1 MKIGIDLGGSHI
13 AAGIVENGKIQKQVE
28 KDIIE
33 KKQIEIIIVKE
44 ITNLINI
51 LLNES
56 VIKEQIEKIGIAAP
70 GIISNGTIVK
80 ASNLNLYNFDLLSK
94 LKEIYPEAELSL
106 RNDGKCAAIAEKKY
120 GSMKNYSDGIFIN
133 IGTGIGGAV
142 FLNYKLLEPKK
153 GTGFEIGHM
162 VIQKDGKLC
171 TCGKRGCFEAYCSIK
186 SLKEQ
191 VLEVLGKK
199 ENITGKELWN
209 LLKNSSKN
217 EEIEKLLDEY
227 TENLSTGISNLIDI
241 FEPEIICFG
250 GSFVHYELWIMERLM
265 QKMQE
270 PNRMFS
276 KSKLPKMVMAALKNE
291 AGIVGAVE
299 E

>member
-51 LLNES
+51 LLDES
-56 VIKEQIEKIGIAAP
+56 VTKEQIEKIGIAAP
-70 GIISNGTIVK
+70 GVISKGTIVK

-94 LKEIYPEAELSL
+94 LKEIYPETELSL
-106 RNDGKCAAIAEKKY
+106 RNDGKCAAIAERKY
-120 GSMKNYSDGIFIN
+120 GSMQNYSDGIFIN

-142 FLNYKLLEPKK
+142 FLNYKLLETKRS
-153 GTGFEIGHM
+153 TGFELGHM
-162 VIQKDGKLC
+162 VIQKDGKVC

-186 SLKEQ
+186 SLKKQ
-191 VLEVLGKK
+191 VSEILGKK

-227 TENLSTGISNLIDI
+227 TENLATGISNLIDI

-276 KSKLPKMVMAALKNE
+276 KSPPPKMVMAALKNE

-299 E
+299 

>member
-51 LLNES
+51 LLDES
-56 VIKEQIEKIGIAAP
+56 VTKEQIEKIGIAAP
-70 GIISNGTIVK
+70 GVISKGTIVK

-94 LKEIYPEAELSL
+94 LKEIYPETELSL

-120 GSMKNYSDGIFIN
+120 GSMQNYSDCIFMN

-153 GTGFEIGHM
+153 SSGFEIGHM

-171 TCGKRGCFEAYCSIK
+171 TCGKKGCFEAYCSIK
-186 SLKEQ
+186 ALKNQ
-191 VLEVLGKK
+191 VLEVLGKE

-209 LLKNSSKN
+209 LLKYNDKN
-217 EEIEKLLDEY
+217 EKIENLLDEY
-227 TENLSTGISNLIDI
+227 AENLATGISNLIDI

-250 GSFVHYELWIMERLM
+250 GSFIHYELWIMERLM
-265 QKMQE
+265 KKLQE

-276 KSKLPKMVMAALKNE
+276 RSKFPQMSMAVLKNE
-291 AGIVGAVE
+291 AGIIGAVE
-299 E
+299 